1 MKERSVLLLERQ
13 GKQKIGV
20 LYSGLLFSILF
31 CLLFG
36 ILD

>member
-1 MKERSVLLLERQ
+1 MSAILLERQ

-20 LYSGLLFSILF
+20 LYSGLLISIL
-31 CLLFG
+31 LFR